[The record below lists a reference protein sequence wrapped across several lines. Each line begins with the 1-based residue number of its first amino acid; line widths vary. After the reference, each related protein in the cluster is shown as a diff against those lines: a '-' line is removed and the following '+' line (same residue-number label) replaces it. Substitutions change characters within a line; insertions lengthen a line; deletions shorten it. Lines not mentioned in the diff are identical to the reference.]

1 MSTLNVDIVNPQTG
15 TDVTVSGVNIDDYNQ
30 SMKVG
35 FATGLSLGTWST
47 AIGRYALNAS
57 TGTGN
62 TGVGFQ
68 AGRLQTS
75 GFGNTAVGAYAMNDM
90 TTGSANTAIGY
101 FALRYATIS
110 AGGGYNTA
118 IGAQSLLSVSTGAQN
133 TALGQDSG
141 RNITTGVNN
150 ICIGFNA
157 QATTATVSNQI
168 TLGNAVNNV
177 LRCAVT
183 SITSLSDARD
193 KEDVAE
199 LTAGLEFIN
208 ELNPVSFVWNDRDES
223 GKHGVKDFGFIAQDL
238 KATQE
243 KHDMA
248 ETLGLVYEDNPEKL
262 EASYGKLIPILV
274 KAIKELSAKVEALES
289 KKKK

>member
-68 AGRLQTS
+68 AGRLQTT

-90 TTGSANTAIGY
+90 TTGSQNTAIGY

-118 IGAQSLLSVSTGAQN
+118 IGGQSLLSVSTGAQN

-168 TLGNAVNNV
+168 TLGNGVNNV

-193 KEDVAE
+193 KKDIKDLGV
-199 LTAGLEFIN
+199 GLDFVKT
-208 ELNPVSFVWNDRDES
+208 LNPVEFVWNDRDVD
-223 GKHGVKDFGFIAQDL
+223 GKHDIKDFGFIAQDL
-238 KATQE
+238 KKSQE
-243 KHDMA
+243 DAELA

-274 KAIKELSAKVEALES
+274 KAIKELSAKVETLES
-289 KKKK
+289 KKK

>member
-35 FATGLSLGTWST
+35 FATGSSLGTWST

-68 AGRLQTS
+68 AGRLQTT

-90 TTGSANTAIGY
+90 TTGSGSTAIGY
-101 FALRYATIS
+101 FALRYATAS
-110 AGGGYNTA
+110 SGFNTA
-118 IGAQSLLSVSTGAQN
+118 IGQQSLLSVSTGAQN

-168 TLGNAVNNV
+168 TLGNGVNNV

-193 KEDVAE
+193 KEDVVE
-199 LTAGLEFIN
+199 LTAGLEFVN
-208 ELNPVSFVWNDRDES
+208 ELNPVSFVWNDRDEN

-243 KHDMA
+243 KHDLA

-274 KAIKELSAKVEALES
+274 KAIQELSKEVKQL
-289 KKKK
+289 KNK